1 MTIDSPFEGKIVILS
16 YTECDIDSE
25 DTACLVFNVEQE
37 RLVPLLGV
45 MNLPDGLFWH
55 RRDYDQYAVALAI
68 IRGTGCTE
76 VFALYY
82 TIPEKP
88 FFGERLGF
96 TALSEGLN
104 DQDEIEEWF
113 ELGDFTYNWEMIR
126 LLEECQIKVRYID
139 PETLLVIEEK
149 N

>member
-1 MTIDSPFEGKIVILS
+1 MTTDSPFEGKIVILS
-16 YTECDIDSE
+16 YTECDVDSE
-25 DTACLVFNVEQE
+25 DTACLVYKVEQG

-45 MNLPDGLFWH
+45 LSLPDGLFWH

-68 IRGTGCTE
+68 IRDTGCIE
-76 VFALYY
+76 VFAPYY
-82 TIPEKP
+82 TISEKP

-104 DQDEIEEWF
+104 DRGEIEEWF
-113 ELGDFTYNWEMIR
+113 ELGDFMHNWEMIR
-126 LLEECQIKVRYID
+126 LLEEVQIKVRYIN
-139 PETLLVIEEK
+139 PETMLVIEEK